1 MIYHFDS
8 SLQPKHH
15 IKIKEE
21 YYIKNFKEE
30 QSHYSLL
37 GDYLLELRFDAKF
50 QFQMRVVLSPVNRH
64 VDALKYAKLAPLCVK
79 IIILKFIIYI
89 SK

>member
-21 YYIKNFKEE
+21 YFIKNFKED

-37 GDYLLELRFDAKF
+37 GDYILELRFDTKF
-50 QFQMRVVLSPVNRH
+50 QFQMYEVLSQVNRH
-64 VDALKYAKLAPLCVK
+64 VDVLKQLN
-79 IIILKFIIYI
+79 
-89 SK
+89 